1 MLLQKW
7 VCMDISKIL
16 KNNVFEALG
25 DCKGEK
31 RAKKPIDWLL

>member
-31 RAKKPIDWLL
+31 RA